1 MDLKDKRIVV
11 TGGGTGIGRGVAL
24 AFASEGGHVAIC
36 GRREEPLLE
45 TAALYTGEPA
55 ILSKTCDVA
64 DRESTGEFF
73 SWAVEAL
80 GGIDVIVINAG
91 INIRERSMAE
101 TTPEDWDRVLAVSAT
116 GPFNCMYEV
125 LPGMRE
131 RQDGVIINICSTAGK
146 RPIPLGGIAYGA
158 SKFAQRALGIGAGY
172 EEGDNG
178 IRITNIYPGE
188 VDTPII
194 AKRPQPV
201 SQKRQSL
208 MLKPEDL
215 GATVAFVANMP
226 PHVTIP
232 ELWILPTY
240 QVSGGPMP

>member
-24 AFASEGGHVAIC
+24 AFASEGGRVAIC
-36 GRREEPLLE
+36 GRREEPLE
-45 TAALYTGEPA
+45 EPAALCTGEPA

-73 SWAVEAL
+73 SWALETL

-101 TTPEDWDRVLAVSAT
+101 TTPEDWDRVLAVNAT

-125 LPGMRE
+125 LPGMRD
-131 RQDGVIINICSTAGK
+131 RRDGVIINICSTAGK

-188 VDTPII
+188 VDTPILDN
-194 AKRPQPV
+194 RPQQG
-201 SQKRQSL
+201 SDEHMARILQ
-208 MLKPEDL
+208 PED
-215 GATVAFVANMP
+215 VAAMVVAVAKLP
-226 PHVTIP
+226 PRASVP
-232 ELWILPTY
+232 ELIVKPTIQPY
-240 QVSGGPMP
+240 A